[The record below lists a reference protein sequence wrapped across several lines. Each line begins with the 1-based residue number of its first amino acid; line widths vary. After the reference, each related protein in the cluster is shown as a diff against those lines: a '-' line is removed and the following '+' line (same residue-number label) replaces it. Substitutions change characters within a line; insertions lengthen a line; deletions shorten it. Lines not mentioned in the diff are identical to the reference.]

1 MRLGRPVLP
10 REVQVVFWDGVRAG
24 LGVEEAA
31 GAAGAG
37 RETARRWVV
46 AAGGVKGNGP
56 VAGSG
61 RFLARW
67 EREEIAVGLAQKL
80 PYRRIAAR
88 LAPGRSV
95 STVCRE
101 VRRNSVGGVYRA
113 HLAEREALERARRPR
128 PAKLAVN
135 DELREWVQAKLMGN
149 WSPEQVSARLVLE
162 FPDRPE
168 MRVSAETIYQSL
180 YVQGRG
186 ALRRELARHL
196 RTGRQMRRPRRAAGA
211 DGRGH
216 LKDMVNI
223 SQRPAGAADR
233 AVPGHWEGDLIEGRA
248 WKSQIGTLVER
259 TTRFTMLVPLPDGRS
274 AAAVAAAVTPVIAG
288 LPGALRRSLTEC
300 VRYFVRGG
308 FSLSG
313 SGCLSVT
320 VFSRYLMPCCPVY
333 PAVSRNRTFRAVPG
347 LMLRVPVFPASC
359 AVAGACCLILRGSH
373 GGPSRVSL
381 SIADGNDAGGRHARA
396 LFLFLFLKV
405 RAGGAASR
413 AGARSGVQDAG
424 VLLDRVVQ
432 VGGGDGERGV
442 QAVQVLPV
450 PGEPGAGILG
460 GRVAGQGASHGSG
473 AAEQVSDLLG
483 VQRVERDA
491 PGACPVA

>member
-101 VRRNSVGGVYRA
+101 VRRNGVGGVYRA

-248 WKSQIGTLVER
+248 WQVADRHPGRAHDPVHDAGAAAGR
-259 TTRFTMLVPLPDGRS
+259 QVRGGGRGGGDPGDRRFAGRAAPVADLGPGLGDGPAPADRGRRGLPDLLLRS
-274 AAAVAAAVTPVIAG
+274 AFAVAAA
-288 LPGALRRSLTEC
+288 LE
-300 VRYFVRGG
+300 
-308 FSLSG
+308 
-313 SGCLSVT
+313 
-320 VFSRYLMPCCPVY
+320 
-333 PAVSRNRTFRAVPG
+333 
-347 LMLRVPVFPASC
+347 
-359 AVAGACCLILRGSH
+359 
-373 GGPSRVSL
+373 
-381 SIADGNDAGGRHARA
+381 
-396 LFLFLFLKV
+396 
-405 RAGGAASR
+405 
-413 AGARSGVQDAG
+413 
-424 VLLDRVVQ
+424 
-432 VGGGDGERGV
+432 
-442 QAVQVLPV
+442 
-450 PGEPGAGILG
+450 
-460 GRVAGQGASHGSG
+460 
-473 AAEQVSDLLG
+473 
-483 VQRVERDA
+483 
-491 PGACPVA
+491 